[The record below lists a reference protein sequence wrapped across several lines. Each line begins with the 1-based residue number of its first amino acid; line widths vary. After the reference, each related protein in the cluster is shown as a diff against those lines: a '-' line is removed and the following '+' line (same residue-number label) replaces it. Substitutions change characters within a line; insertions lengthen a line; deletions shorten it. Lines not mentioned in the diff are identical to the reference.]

1 MALRKKIVSLEKT
14 VASTSKRALDETGI
28 TLDDVFKFLDRKY
41 PEQYCKLLKA
51 QLSLINK
58 APKGSRYSDEFKQ
71 FALSVYFLGPKAYK
85 KFSTICRLPS
95 KSTLHRFTKNWIV
108 EPGFNDFIFRVIE
121 YRIGLMKE
129 KERDCILCLDEISLK
144 SHLYYDISRDKIV
157 GFQTSLNGTSTD
169 IASSALTVMVR
180 GLASNWKIPL
190 AYFFYKTS
198 ATSDDLKDILFK
210 TVRRCKSIGL
220 NVMGV
225 VSDQGSNFQKLVKT
239 LNVTDENPIFLID
252 DHKLVYLFDIPHLL
266 KSTRNNLFS
275 YQFLLQ
281 GGETRKHYI
290 ETMYNYDRTK
300 QYKLAPKLN
309 NDHIYPN
316 NFQKM
321 KVKLASQVLSHSVA
335 VAMHTYID
343 FNILPKEALV
353 TADFIKKMNDL
364 FDLLNSSN
372 FEKCQA
378 FMGTE
383 KQMKCLQEAYV
394 MFQNLQVKNHDG
406 KNVTKQLKFIF
417 GWKLTLKAVFALWEM
432 LKERDYKYL
441 FTRNL
446 NQDCLENFF
455 GQIRNCSGNAKNP
468 TPIQFCRAFKKIFA
482 LKYFDSSEGANC
494 MDDVNDVLLSLTPE
508 LTEQC
513 RYILARP
520 DIPNYAPL
528 KVFTRDYKNLKSPE
542 GNALVYVTG
551 YLMKK
556 CLMQHS
562 CDICIDFSKSSEN
575 LLDQDVIFC
584 KLKAYS
590 TDKSSFG
597 GLTVPS
603 RDIVDHV
610 IEMEN
615 IFIENFDKIGSEKG
629 IGQYLKT
636 KYSKILFSHPCQKFP
651 FDYYI
656 SLYTRVRIYFTLK
669 FMNQDMKIVRK
680 HKSCNVKLNI
690 LNHL

>member
-1 MALRKKIVSLEKT
+1 MFSLSIDILEFFFRCQRWKNVLGFIGNHRYATLTPEQSHNRIKICSLHFRADDIVNSRIHSYDVPSLRLPQDGSQKDDDAIAGTSKDFIYIDAQVQTDQLGSRDECSQTSAKLSSGTPRKVALRKKIVSLEKT

-71 FALSVYFLGPKAYK
+71 FALTLYFLGPKAYK

-121 YRIGLMKE
+121 FRIGLMKE
-129 KERDCILCLDEISLK
+129 KERYCILCLDEISLK

-300 QYKLAPKLN
+300 QYKLALKLN
-309 NDHIYPN
+309 NDHIYRN

-321 KVKLASQVLSHSVA
+321 KVTLASQV
-335 VAMHTYID
+335 
-343 FNILPKEALV
+343 P
-353 TADFIKKMNDL
+353 IK
-364 FDLLNSSN
+364 
-372 FEKCQA
+372 
-378 FMGTE
+378 
-383 KQMKCLQEAYV
+383 
-394 MFQNLQVKNHDG
+394 
-406 KNVTKQLKFIF
+406 
-417 GWKLTLKAVFALWEM
+417 
-432 LKERDYKYL
+432 
-441 FTRNL
+441 
-446 NQDCLENFF
+446 
-455 GQIRNCSGNAKNP
+455 
-468 TPIQFCRAFKKIFA
+468 
-482 LKYFDSSEGANC
+482 
-494 MDDVNDVLLSLTPE
+494 
-508 LTEQC
+508 
-513 RYILARP
+513 RY
-520 DIPNYAPL
+520 
-528 KVFTRDYKNLKSPE
+528 
-542 GNALVYVTG
+542 
-551 YLMKK
+551 
-556 CLMQHS
+556 C
-562 CDICIDFSKSSEN
+562 
-575 LLDQDVIFC
+575 
-584 KLKAYS
+584 
-590 TDKSSFG
+590 
-597 GLTVPS
+597 
-603 RDIVDHV
+603 
-610 IEMEN
+610 
-615 IFIENFDKIGSEKG
+615 
-629 IGQYLKT
+629 
-636 KYSKILFSHPCQKFP
+636 
-651 FDYYI
+651 
-656 SLYTRVRIYFTLK
+656 
-669 FMNQDMKIVRK
+669 
-680 HKSCNVKLNI
+680 
-690 LNHL
+690 